1 MKKYLI
7 AIMAVFVVSMIGIV
21 ITTGILEKKKGVEDG
36 VFSMETIRNTF
47 RVDKNTIEKQR
58 QTVEEKDNSGAFLA
72 DVDTTVVNDI
82 TADEGGQSEGSD
94 TEFFH
99 ASILTEKDLKTREEY
114 GINRDSIIETFA
126 ENNGNYC
133 YDTMD
138 ESLHQLYAEILMAI
152 RNRAEEV
159 PLCTRSQDELD
170 FAYRC
175 VLDDHPEIFAVT
187 GYTCVLHSAN
197 DTPVKTAFTAKYTM
211 SATDEERALSQI
223 RKYVSDYKS
232 GISVS
237 ASDYEKVKYTYKF
250 LIDNTE
256 YVLDSKDN
264 QNICSVMIYH
274 QSVCLGYAKA
284 MQYLLGEV
292 GIRSTVVEGFAA
304 SGEPHAWNMVHID
317 NAYYYV
323 DVTWGDSS
331 YTNGNSAVRLLNG
344 VNYDYLN
351 ITTEELSFTHE
362 IDNVVPVPQCVDIA
376 DNYYVKEGL
385 YFDNVNKNA
394 LSLIFKTAIE
404 DGEDHITIK
413 CSNDAVYQEMKYYL
427 LDEQR
432 IFDYMPEG
440 TESLSYGENTDMH
453 TITFLIKQQQ
463 E

>member
-1 MKKYLI
+1 M
-7 AIMAVFVVSMIGIV
+7 VSMIGIV
-21 ITTGILEKKKGVEDG
+21 ITTNILERKNGIKDGG
-36 VFSMETIRNTF
+36 VFSTDSIQNVF

-58 QTVEEKDNSGAFLA
+58 QKVDDKENSGAFPTDA
-72 DVDTTVVNDI
+72 DTTVVNDVS
-82 TADEGGQSEGSD
+82 AEEGGRSEGSD

-99 ASILTEKDLKTREEY
+99 ASILTEKDIRTREEF
-114 GINRDSIIETFA
+114 GITRDSILERCE
-126 ENNGNYC
+126 ENKGKYC

-138 ESLHQLYAEILMAI
+138 ESLHQLYAEILIAI
-152 RNRAEEV
+152 ENRAEEV

-170 FAYRC
+170 YAYRC
-175 VLDDHPEIFAVT
+175 VLDDHPEIFSVT

-197 DTPVKTAFTAKYTM
+197 DTPVKTAFSAKYTM
-211 SATDEERALSQI
+211 SSVDEEKAYAQI
-223 RKYVSDYKS
+223 RRYVSDYKS
-232 GISVS
+232 GISMN
-237 ASDYEKVKYTYKF
+237 ASDYEKVKYTYRY

-274 QSVCLGYAKA
+274 QSVCLGYAKS
-284 MQYLLGEV
+284 MQYLLEEV
-292 GIRSTVVEGFAA
+292 GIASTVVEGFAA
-304 SGEPHAWNMVHID
+304 SGEPHAWNMVNID

-331 YTNGNSAVRLLNG
+331 YTNGNSAVRLLTG

-351 ITTEELSFTHE
+351 ITTDELLFTHE
-362 IDNVVPVPQCVDIA
+362 IDNVVPVPRCVEIE
-376 DNYYVKEGL
+376 DNYYVREGL

-404 DGEDHITIK
+404 NGEDHITVK

-440 TESLSYGENTDMH
+440 TESLSYGENTEMH
-453 TITFLIKQQQ
+453 TITFLMKPA